1 MATKITPQQKQYLII
16 GAVTAA
22 VIFLLYKFSKKS
34 WDKIGVVEKTWDT
47 KTDEKIKTLH
57 PKLRPIAAKFINT
70 VDERLG
76 KKLRILDGY
85 RTIAEQNELYEKGRS
100 KPGPKVTNAKGGSS
114 YHNYGLAFDA
124 YYMKSDGK
132 VDLQTTLKQ
141 DVADIGK
148 ELGLEWGGTWKSIV
162 DKPHFQ
168 LTKGKTS
175 DLLALVNSKKVDEN
189 GYVLV

>member
-1 MATKITPQQKQYLII
+1 MKITAKQKEYIII
-16 GAVTAA
+16 GAVVGTIMFIA
-22 VIFLLYKFSKKS
+22 YKISSKLFNKM
-34 WDKIGVVEKTWDT
+34 GVVEKTWDT
-47 KTDEKIKTLH
+47 KTDAKIQTLH
-57 PKLRPIAAKFINT
+57 PKLRPIASQFINK
-70 VDERLG
+70 VEKDLG

-85 RTIAEQNELYEKGRS
+85 RTIAEQNALYEKGRT

-124 YYMKSDGK
+124 YYMTADGK
-132 VDLQTTLKQ
+132 VDLKTTLKQ

-148 ELGLEWGGTWKSIV
+148 GLGLDWGGEFKTIV

-175 DLLALVNSKKVDEN
+175 ELLAMVNANKVDAN